1 MAARKPMPMMVPIVE
16 RAFQL
21 GRSGEFSN
29 LRDVAARLSSEGY
42 LEVEEHMWCPLLREQ
57 LRCAMR
63 AAPGLAS
70 RSKGAMSQLAA
81 LPTTTSAGAR
91 PSVPA

>member
-1 MAARKPMPMMVPIVE
+1 MASGKPMPIVVPVVE
-16 RAFQL
+16 RAFHL
-21 GRSGEFSN
+21 ARSGEFSN

-63 AAPGLAS
+63 AAPGS
-70 RSKGAMSQLAA
+70 GPRSKRAMSQLAA
-81 LPTTTSAGAR
+81 LPITTAAEAKPSA
-91 PSVPA
+91 PA